1 MILCKFPIHVTP
13 KCLEWLEYLFY
24 ENASGEVEM
33 PLKTEFGLI
42 RPDES
47 LIRIEEFIA
56 AMVEISDCGKAI
68 RFTFYPPRQVEFGGE
83 FAQKLFALIA
93 PATIHLQSH
102 IPPEFL
108 KRHGTGRVWLKDFVE
123 YPIHEF
129 ASRDEYKGVDVE
141 SN

>member
-1 MILCKFPIHVTP
+1 MVLCKFPIHVTP
-13 KCLEWLEYLFY
+13 KCLEWLEFLGD
-24 ENASGEVEM
+24 ENASGEVEI
-33 PLKTEFGLI
+33 LKTPFGI
-42 RPDES
+42 VRPDES
-47 LIRIEEFIA
+47 LIRIEELLV
-56 AMVEISDCGKAI
+56 AMVEVSDCGKAI

-123 YPIHEF
+123 YPISEF
-129 ASRDEYKGVDVE
+129 AIR
-141 SN
+141 NCN

>member
-1 MILCKFPIHVTP
+1 MVLCNFPIHVTP
-13 KCLEWLEYLFY
+13 KCLEWLEFLSD
-24 ENASGEVEM
+24 ENALGEVKM
-33 PLKTEFGLI
+33 PLKTTNGLI

-56 AMVEISDCGKAI
+56 AMVEMSDCGKAI

-108 KRHGTGRVWLKDFVE
+108 KRHSTGRVWLKDFIE
-123 YPIHEF
+123 YPISEF
-129 ASRDEYKGVDVE
+129 SIR
-141 SN
+141 N